1 MENTKI
7 EKKDVVVS
15 ILDIIDSAAFVA
27 LVGKAVV
34 CFMPKSTKVAINIVL
49 GMAYTAL
56 SSKLAQIAFAA
67 MYDNVH
73 AFNQDIVD
81 SVGGLVDA
89 FKAAKTQKN
98 MA

>member
-15 ILDIIDSAAFVA
+15 ILDIIDGAAFGA

-49 GMAYTAL
+49 GMVYAAL

>member
-1 MENTKI
+1 MEITKI

-15 ILDIIDSAAFVA
+15 ILDIIDGAAFGA

-49 GMAYTAL
+49 GMAYAAL
-56 SSKLAQIAFAA
+56 SSKLAQIAFGTI
-67 MYDNVH
+67 YDNVH
-73 AFNQDIVD
+73 AFNEDIVD
-81 SVGGLVDA
+81 SVVDLIDA
-89 FKAAKTQKN
+89 FKAARTQKN

>member
-1 MENTKI
+1 MENIKI
-7 EKKDVVVS
+7 KKKDVVVS
-15 ILDIIDSAAFVA
+15 ILDIIDRMAFGA

-34 CFMPKSTKVAINIVL
+34 CFMPKSTKVAINLVL
-49 GMAYTAL
+49 SLAYVAL
-56 SSKLAQIAFAA
+56 GSKLELIAFDA

-73 AFNQDIVD
+73 AFNENIVD
-81 SVGGLVDA
+81 SVGGLIDA

>member
-7 EKKDVVVS
+7 EKKDVVIG
-15 ILDIIDSAAFVA
+15 ILDIIDGAAFGA

-49 GMAYTAL
+49 GMAYAAL
-56 SSKLAQIAFAA
+56 SSKLAQIAFDA
-67 MYDNVH
+67 MSDDIHALNKNV
-73 AFNQDIVD
+73 VD
-81 SVGGLVDA
+81 SIADLVDA

>member
-1 MENTKI
+1 MENIKI
-7 EKKDVVVS
+7 KKKDVVVS
-15 ILDIIDSAAFVA
+15 ILDIIDRAAFGA

-34 CFMPKSTKVAINIVL
+34 CFMPKSTKVAINLVL
-49 GMAYTAL
+49 SLAYVAL
-56 SSKLAQIAFAA
+56 GSKLELIAFDA

-73 AFNQDIVD
+73 AFNENIVD
-81 SVGGLVDA
+81 SVGGLIDA

>member
-7 EKKDVVVS
+7 EKKDVVVG
-15 ILDIIDSAAFVA
+15 ILDIIDGAAFGA
-27 LVGKAVV
+27 LVGKAVA
-34 CFMPKSTKVAINIVL
+34 CFMPKSTKVAINLVL
-49 GMAYTAL
+49 GLAYAAL

-73 AFNQDIVD
+73 EFNENIVD
-81 SVGGLVDA
+81 SVGGLIDA

>member
-15 ILDIIDSAAFVA
+15 ILDIIDGAAFVA
-27 LVGKAVV
+27 LVGKAVMF
-34 CFMPKSTKVAINIVL
+34 FMPKSTKVAINIVL
-49 GMAYTAL
+49 GMAYAAL
-56 SSKLAQIAFAA
+56 SSKLAQIAFNA
-67 MYDNVH
+67 MYDTVH
-73 AFNQDIVD
+73 AFNEDIVD

-89 FKAAKTQKN
+89 FKAAKTRKN

>member
-15 ILDIIDSAAFVA
+15 ILDIIDGVAFVA
-27 LVGKAVV
+27 LVGKAVGF
-34 CFMPKSTKVAINIVL
+34 FMPKSTKVAINLVL
-49 GMAYTAL
+49 KLAYAAL
-56 SSKLAQIAFAA
+56 SSKLAQIAFDA

-73 AFNQDIVD
+73 AFNENIVD
-81 SVGGLVDA
+81 SVGGLIDA

>member
-1 MENTKI
+1 MENIKI

-15 ILDIIDSAAFVA
+15 ILDIIDGAAFVA

-49 GMAYTAL
+49 GMVYTAL
-56 SSKLAQIAFAA
+56 SSKLAQIAIDA

-73 AFNQDIVD
+73 AFNEDIVD
-81 SVGGLVDA
+81 SIRDLVDA

>member
-1 MENTKI
+1 MENIKN

-15 ILDIIDSAAFVA
+15 ILDIIDGAAFGA

-34 CFMPKSTKVAINIVL
+34 CLMPKSTKVAINLVL
-49 GMAYTAL
+49 GLAYAAL
-56 SSKLAQIAFAA
+56 SSKLAQIAFDA

-73 AFNQDIVD
+73 AFNENIVD
-81 SVGGLVDA
+81 SVGGLIDA
-89 FKAAKTQKN
+89 FKSTKTQKN

>member
-1 MENTKI
+1 MENIKI

-15 ILDIIDSAAFVA
+15 ILDIIDGAAFGA

-34 CFMPKSTKVAINIVL
+34 CFMPKSTKVAINLVL
-49 GMAYTAL
+49 GLAYAAL
-56 SSKLAQIAFAA
+56 SSKLAQIAFDA

-73 AFNQDIVD
+73 AFNENIVD
-81 SVGGLVDA
+81 SVGGLIDA
-89 FKAAKTQKN
+89 LKVAKTQKN

>member
-15 ILDIIDSAAFVA
+15 ILDIIDGAGFVA
-27 LVGKAVV
+27 LVGRAVV
-34 CFMPKSTKVAINIVL
+34 FFMPKSTKVAINLVL
-49 GMAYTAL
+49 GLAYTAL
-56 SSKLAQIAFAA
+56 SSKLAQIAIDA

-73 AFNQDIVD
+73 AFNEDIVD

-89 FKAAKTQKN
+89 FKAAKTRKN

>member
-7 EKKDVVVS
+7 EKKDVVVG
-15 ILDIIDSAAFVA
+15 ILDIIDGAAFGA

-49 GMAYTAL
+49 GMAYAAL
-56 SSKLAQIAFAA
+56 SSKLAQIAFDA

-73 AFNQDIVD
+73 AFNENIVD
-81 SVGGLVDA
+81 SVGGLIDA

>member
-1 MENTKI
+1 MENIKI

-15 ILDIIDSAAFVA
+15 ILDIIDGAAFGA

-49 GMAYTAL
+49 GMAYAAL
-56 SSKLAQIAFAA
+56 SSKLAQIAFDA

-73 AFNQDIVD
+73 AFNEDIVN
-81 SVGGLVDA
+81 SVVDLIDA

>member
-7 EKKDVVVS
+7 KKKDVVVS
-15 ILDIIDSAAFVA
+15 ILDIIDGAAFVA

-34 CFMPKSTKVAINIVL
+34 FFMPKSTKVAINIVL
-49 GMAYTAL
+49 GMAYAAL
-56 SSKLAQIAFAA
+56 SSKLAQIAFDA

-73 AFNQDIVD
+73 AFNEDIVD
-81 SVGGLVDA
+81 SVVDLKDA
-89 FKAAKTQKN
+89 FKAAKTKKN

>member
-15 ILDIIDSAAFVA
+15 ILDIIDGAAFGA

-49 GMAYTAL
+49 CMAYTAL
-56 SSKLAQIAFAA
+56 SSKLAEIAFAA
-67 MYDNVH
+67 MYDDVH
-73 AFNQDIVD
+73 VLNENIVD
-81 SVGGLVDA
+81 SVGVIIDA

>member
-1 MENTKI
+1 MKNTKI

-15 ILDIIDSAAFVA
+15 ILDIIDGAAFVA

-49 GMAYTAL
+49 SMVYTAL
-56 SSKLAQIAFAA
+56 SSKLAQIAFDA
-67 MYDNVH
+67 MHDNVH
-73 AFNQDIVD
+73 AFNEDIVD
-81 SVGGLVDA
+81 SVVDLIDA
-89 FKAAKTQKN
+89 FKAARTQKN

>member
-15 ILDIIDSAAFVA
+15 ILDIIDGASFGA

-49 GMAYTAL
+49 GMAYAAL
-56 SSKLAQIAFAA
+56 SSKLAQIAFDA

-73 AFNQDIVD
+73 AFNEDIVN
-81 SVGGLVDA
+81 SVVDLIDA
-89 FKAAKTQKN
+89 FKAARTQKN

>member
-15 ILDIIDSAAFVA
+15 ILDIIDGAAFGA

-34 CFMPKSTKVAINIVL
+34 LFMPKSTKVAINLVL
-49 GMAYTAL
+49 SLAYTAL
-56 SSKLAQIAFAA
+56 SGKLAQIGWAA

-73 AFNQDIVD
+73 AFNENIVGIFAD
-81 SVGGLVDA
+81 DLA
-89 FKAAKTQKN
+89 IFRKIRAQKKE
-98 MA
+98 A

>member
-15 ILDIIDSAAFVA
+15 ILDIIDGAAFGA

-49 GMAYTAL
+49 GMAYAAL
-56 SSKLAQIAFAA
+56 SSKLAQIGWAA

-73 AFNQDIVD
+73 AFNADIVD
-81 SVGGLVDA
+81 SIDGLVDA
-89 FKAAKTQKN
+89 FKAAKSKKN

>member
-15 ILDIIDSAAFVA
+15 ILDIIDGAAFGA

-49 GMAYTAL
+49 GMAYAAL
-56 SSKLAQIAFAA
+56 SSKLAQIAFDA

-73 AFNQDIVD
+73 EFNEDIVD
-81 SVGGLVDA
+81 SIRDLVDA
-89 FKAAKTQKN
+89 FKASKTQKN

>member
-15 ILDIIDSAAFVA
+15 ILDIIDGAAFGA

-49 GMAYTAL
+49 GMAYAAL
-56 SSKLAQIAFAA
+56 SSKLAQIAFDA

-73 AFNQDIVD
+73 EFNEDIVD
-81 SVGGLVDA
+81 SVGDLIDA

>member
-15 ILDIIDSAAFVA
+15 ILDIIDGAAFGA

-34 CFMPKSTKVAINIVL
+34 CFMPKSTKVAINLVL
-49 GMAYTAL
+49 GMAYAAL
-56 SSKLAQIAFAA
+56 SSKLAQIAFDA

-73 AFNQDIVD
+73 AFNEDIVN
-81 SVGGLVDA
+81 SVSDLIDA
-89 FKAAKTQKN
+89 FKAARAQKKT
-98 MA
+98 A

>member
-7 EKKDVVVS
+7 EKKDVVVG
-15 ILDIIDSAAFVA
+15 ILDIIDGAAFGA
-27 LVGKAVV
+27 LVGKVVV
-34 CFMPKSTKVAINIVL
+34 CFMPKSTKVAINLVL
-49 GMAYTAL
+49 GLAYAAL
-56 SSKLAQIAFAA
+56 SSKLAQIAYDA

-73 AFNQDIVD
+73 AFNENIVD
-81 SVGGLVDA
+81 SVGNLIDA

>member
-1 MENTKI
+1 MKNTKI

-15 ILDIIDSAAFVA
+15 ILDIIDGAAFGA
-27 LVGKAVV
+27 LVGKVVAV
-34 CFMPKSTKVAINIVL
+34 FMPKSTKVAINIVL
-49 GMAYTAL
+49 CMAYTAL
-56 SSKLAQIAFAA
+56 SSKLAQIAFDA

-73 AFNQDIVD
+73 ACNKDIVD
-81 SVGGLVDA
+81 SVGGLIDS

>member
-15 ILDIIDSAAFVA
+15 ILDIMDGVAFGA
-27 LVGKAVV
+27 LVRKAVV
-34 CFMPKSTKVAINIVL
+34 CIMPKSTKVAINIVL

-56 SSKLAQIAFAA
+56 SSKLAEIAFAA
-67 MYDNVH
+67 MYDDVH
-73 AFNQDIVD
+73 AFNENIVD
-81 SVGGLVDA
+81 FVGGLIDA

>member
-15 ILDIIDSAAFVA
+15 ILDIIDGAAFGA

-34 CFMPKSTKVAINIVL
+34 CFMPKSTKVAINLVL
-49 GMAYTAL
+49 GLAYAAL
-56 SSKLAQIAFAA
+56 SSKLAQIAFDA

-73 AFNQDIVD
+73 AFNADIVD
-81 SVGGLVDA
+81 SVGGLVGA